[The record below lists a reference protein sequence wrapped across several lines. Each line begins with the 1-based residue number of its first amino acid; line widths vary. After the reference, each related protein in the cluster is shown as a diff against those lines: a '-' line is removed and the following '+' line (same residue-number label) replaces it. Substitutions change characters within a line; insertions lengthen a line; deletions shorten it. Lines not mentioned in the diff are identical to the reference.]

1 MNYSKMFDLASKVVI
16 SEEETNKS
24 NLKVTVSLTDTEIF
38 DQLKDLYVE
47 ILGDER
53 IEESIREEYYAR
65 LEKMFDEIF
74 KKKEKK

>member
-1 MNYSKMFDLASKVVI
+1 MNYSKRFDSAREAIKSVKGA
-16 SEEETNKS
+16 NKNS
-24 NLKVTVSLTDTEIF
+24 LKVTVSLTDTEIF

-53 IEESIREEYYAR
+53 IEENIREEYYSR

>member
-53 IEESIREEYYAR
+53 IEESIREEYYSR
-65 LEKMFDEIF
+65 LEIIM
-74 KKKEKK
+74 KENINR

>member
-1 MNYSKMFDLASKVVI
+1 MELTKGHE
-16 SEEETNKS
+16 SENKNS
-24 NLKVTVSLTDTEIF
+24 LKVTVSLTDTEIF

>member
-1 MNYSKMFDLASKVVI
+1 MNYSKRFDSAREAIKSVK
-16 SEEETNKS
+16 EANKNS
-24 NLKVTVSLTDTEIF
+24 LKVTVSLTDTEIF

-53 IEESIREEYYAR
+53 IEENIREEYYSR